1 MTAFSQSN
9 LEVGDFVNSKIFPS
23 LDGTSIFKMEV
34 FEFRLALCEMST
46 AVKLYR
52 GQTLEEREEALRL
65 NDFLDL
71 SRVKGLGGV
80 ISQCWNSKF
89 HSHRYSMKH
98 L

>member
-9 LEVGDFVNSKIFPS
+9 LEVGDFVNSEIFPS

-34 FEFRLALCEMST
+34 FEFGPALCEMST
-46 AVKLYR
+46 AFKLYR
-52 GQTLEEREEALRL
+52 GQNLEEKEEALRL
-65 NDFLDL
+65 NDFL
-71 SRVKGLGGV
+71 GLGGV

-89 HSHRYSMKH
+89 HSHRYSVKH